1 MAAFNLAQY
10 LAQSASGVGV
20 LGAVV
25 GASGAAARNIKDH
38 RDGLVETKDAIYDT
52 GKEGL
57 GAGLATAFSAVAAGA
72 VGGGLAVSLGT
83 ALVAATGA
91 KYAYDRG
98 MEQLELRMRDN
109 DEADEILAE
118 GVES

>member
-1 MAAFNLAQY
+1 MPAFNLAQY
-10 LAQSASGVGV
+10 LAQSTSGIGV

-25 GASGAAARNIKDH
+25 GASGAAAKNYKDH
-38 RDGLVETKDAIYDT
+38 RDGLVETQEAIYNT

-57 GAGLATAFSAVAAGA
+57 GAGIATAFSAMAAGA

-83 ALVAATGA
+83 ALAAAAGA

-98 MEQLELRMRDN
+98 VEQIELSMAN
-109 DEADEILAE
+109 LDEADRILEE
-118 GVES
+118 GVE

>member
-25 GASGAAARNIKDH
+25 GASGAAAKNYKDH
-38 RDGLVETKDAIYDT
+38 RDGLVDTQSALYNT

-57 GAGLATAFSAVAAGA
+57 GAGLATAMSAVVAGA
-72 VGGGLAVSLGT
+72 VGGGLVLSLGAAFTT
-83 ALVAATGA
+83 AAGA

-98 MEQLELRMRDN
+98 VEKLELSMLNN
-109 DEADEILAE
+109 DEADEIIAQGIE
-118 GVES
+118 E

>member
-98 MEQLELRMRDN
+98 MEQLELRLRDN

-118 GVES
+118 GVEP

>member
-25 GASGAAARNIKDH
+25 GASGAAAKNIKDH
-38 RDGLVETKDAIYDT
+38 RDGLIETGDALYDT

-98 MEQLELRMRDN
+98 VEQLELRFRDN
-109 DEADEILAE
+109 DEADELLAE
-118 GVES
+118 GLES